1 MGPAAMTAQLSLSL
15 DTPALK
21 PQTRALLEELRKGP
35 VSSLDCL
42 RVVGSYRASARVM
55 ELRQAGYLIRTER
68 KAGQTAVYF
77 LEGRT

>member
-1 MGPAAMTAQLSLSL
+1 MTAQLSLAL

-55 ELRQAGYLIRTER
+55 ELRQAGYIIRTER
-68 KAGQTAVYF
+68 KSGQTAVYF
-77 LEGRT
+77 LEGRL